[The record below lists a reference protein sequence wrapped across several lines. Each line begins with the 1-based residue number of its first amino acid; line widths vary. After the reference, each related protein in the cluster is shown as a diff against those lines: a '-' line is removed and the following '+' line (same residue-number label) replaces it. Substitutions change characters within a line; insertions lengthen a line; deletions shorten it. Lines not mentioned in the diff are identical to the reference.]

1 MNGSAQISAVILAG
15 GLGRRMGGE
24 DKGLVEFEGKP
35 LVAHV
40 IDTIAPQVQQ
50 IFLNAN
56 RNLAAYRAFGH
67 PVIADGLDGFQGPL
81 AGILSALEKI
91 STPLLLVV
99 PCDAPR
105 LPADLA
111 GRLLAALQQEKS
123 EIAVAHDGQRMQPVH
138 ALISRELR
146 GSLEAFLASGE
157 RKIDR
162 WYNMHKLAQA
172 DFSDRPE
179 AFVNINTLDQLGQLE
194 ERTAS
199 Q

>member
-81 AGILSALEKI
+81 AGILSALGQI

-194 ERTAS
+194 KGTAS